1 MTSRVMLAAMML
13 ALTQVSSSDIV
24 RAQGAAPGTGSAGLN
39 SEQHQGWLL
48 TLQYCALCHTR
59 TNLHSTTTIGP
70 ILSQESGGGRDDVL
84 RQVIA
89 DGTPNM
95 PGFKHQFEPR
105 EIDAIV
111 AYLKTVP
118 PQAAQPKKH

>member
-1 MTSRVMLAAMML
+1 MTSRAVLAALLL
-13 ALTQVSSSDIV
+13 ALTQVAPSDIV
-24 RAQGAAPGTGSAGLN
+24 SAQGAAPGASLN
-39 SEQHQGWLL
+39 PQQREGWLL

-70 ILSQESGGGRDDVL
+70 ILSRDSAGGRDDVL

-95 PGFKHQFEPR
+95 PGFKHQFEPAQ
-105 EIDAIV
+105 IDAIV

-118 PQAAQPKKH
+118 PQAAKPEKH

>member
-1 MTSRVMLAAMML
+1 MTGRVMLAAMAL
-13 ALTQVSSSDIV
+13 ALAQVAPSDIV
-24 RAQGAAPGTGSAGLN
+24 SAQGAASGTAGSGLN

-70 ILSQESGGGRDDVL
+70 ILSRESGGGRDDVL

-95 PGFKHQFEPR
+95 PGFKHQFEPK

-118 PQAAQPKKH
+118 PQAAKPEKH

>member
-1 MTSRVMLAAMML
+1 MTSRAMLAALLL
-13 ALTQVSSSDIV
+13 ALMQAVPSDTVS
-24 RAQGAAPGTGSAGLN
+24 AQGAAPGGAGLN
-39 SEQHQGWLL
+39 SEQREGWLL

-70 ILSQESGGGRDDVL
+70 ILSRESAGGRDDVL

-95 PGFKHQFEPR
+95 PGFRHMLEPTQ
-105 EIDAIV
+105 IAAIA

-118 PQAAQPKKH
+118 PQAAKQEKH

>member
-1 MTSRVMLAAMML
+1 MRSRAIVAALLLAFAQ
-13 ALTQVSSSDIV
+13 ALPGDIAS
-24 RAQGAAPGTGSAGLN
+24 AQGAGPAAAGLS

-70 ILSQESGGGRDDVL
+70 ILSRESGGGRDDVL

-95 PGFKHQFEPR
+95 PGFKHQFEPK

-118 PQAAQPKKH
+118 PQAAKPEKH

>member
-1 MTSRVMLAAMML
+1 MRSRIMPAALLL
-13 ALTQVSSSDIV
+13 ALMQAPPGNSAL
-24 RAQGAAPGTGSAGLN
+24 AQGAASGGAGLN
-39 SEQHQGWLL
+39 TEQREGYLL

-70 ILSQESGGGRDDVL
+70 ILSRDSGGGRDDVM

-95 PGFKHQFEPR
+95 PGFKHLLEPAQ
-105 EIDAIV
+105 IAAIA
-111 AYLKTVP
+111 AYLKTVA
-118 PQAAQPKKH
+118 PQANMPVKH

>member
-1 MTSRVMLAAMML
+1 MISRVMLAAMVL
-13 ALTQVSSSDIV
+13 ALAQVAPSDIV
-24 RAQGAAPGTGSAGLN
+24 SAQGAAPGGAGLN

-70 ILSQESGGGRDDVL
+70 VLSRESGGGRDDVL

-95 PGFKHQFEPR
+95 PGFKYQFESK

-111 AYLKTVP
+111 AYLKTVL
-118 PQAAQPKKH
+118 PQAAKPEKH

>member
-1 MTSRVMLAAMML
+1 MISRVMLAAMVL
-13 ALTQVSSSDIV
+13 ALAQLAPSDIV
-24 RAQGAAPGTGSAGLN
+24 CAQGAAPNTGKAGLN

-70 ILSQESGGGRDDVL
+70 ILSRESGGGRDDVL

-95 PGFKHQFEPR
+95 PGFKHQFEPK

-118 PQAAQPKKH
+118 PQAAQPEKH

>member
-1 MTSRVMLAAMML
+1 MTSRAVLAALLL
-13 ALTQVSSSDIV
+13 ALTQVAPSDIV
-24 RAQGAAPGTGSAGLN
+24 SAQGAAPGASLN
-39 SEQHQGWLL
+39 AQQREGWLL

-70 ILSQESGGGRDDVL
+70 ILSRDSAGGRDDVL

-95 PGFKHQFEPR
+95 PGFKHQFEPAQ
-105 EIDAIV
+105 IDAIV

-118 PQAAQPKKH
+118 PQADMPVKH

>member
-1 MTSRVMLAAMML
+1 MTSRAMLAAALL
-13 ALTQVSSSDIV
+13 ALTQAVPSQPVS
-24 RAQGAAPGTGSAGLN
+24 AQGAAPGGAGLN
-39 SEQHQGWLL
+39 AQQREGWLL

-70 ILSQESGGGRDDVL
+70 ILSRDSGGGRDDVL

-95 PGFKHQFEPR
+95 PGFKHQFEPAQ
-105 EIDAIV
+105 IDAIV

-118 PQAAQPKKH
+118 PQAAKPEKH

>member
-1 MTSRVMLAAMML
+1 MTSRAMLAAALL
-13 ALTQVSSSDIV
+13 ALTQAVPSDSVS
-24 RAQGAAPGTGSAGLN
+24 AQGASGGAGLN
-39 SEQHQGWLL
+39 AQQRDGWLL

-70 ILSQESGGGRDDVL
+70 ILSRDSAGGRDDVL

-95 PGFKHQFEPR
+95 PGFKHMLEPA
-105 EIDAIV
+105 EIAAIA

-118 PQAAQPKKH
+118 PQPPKQEKH